1 MTAKK
6 VRIEAKKSLNECI
19 ASDIILILPDK
30 VPAINL
36 RTIITAFE
44 VIESPAANF
53 FSSIFCIPDIIAF
66 FLVKVKLK
74 YTRLSNIFNK

>member
-6 VRIEAKKSLNECI
+6 VRIDAKKSLNECI

-53 FSSIFCIPDIIAF
+53 FCLFMSINLIIQLIEF
-66 FLVKVKLK
+66 
-74 YTRLSNIFNK
+74 LSNIKS